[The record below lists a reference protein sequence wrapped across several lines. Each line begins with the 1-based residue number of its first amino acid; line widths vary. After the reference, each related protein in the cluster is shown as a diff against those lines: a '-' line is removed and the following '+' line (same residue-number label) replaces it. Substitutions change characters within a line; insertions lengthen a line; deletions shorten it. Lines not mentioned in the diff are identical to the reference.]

1 MTPFAIDGPPAVAES
16 LLATATARWDGW
28 FLLHGLRAV
37 SALRGGRCDVAAE
50 QFLVLLDFGIE
61 RREAPALVS
70 ECRRTREA
78 TQ

>member
-1 MTPFAIDGPPAVAES
+1 

-61 RREAPALVS
+61 RREHPPRERMPAYAGGTSVALTLPGTAKRS
-70 ECRRTREA
+70 RHG
-78 TQ
+78 